1 MKNLCE
7 NVDVEIAVDTAVQ
20 VFDPVALA
28 GEKIDGS
35 LITVGKQTDLI
46 EPKFPGH
53 NATRR
58 LRTLG
63 YQSLGHTLFAVGF
76 AGIFLPLLPTTIFW
90 ILATGCYA
98 HSAPHLRDRI
108 INHPK
113 FGQAIA
119 NWLDHRVIERRPK
132 IYAVAGIVV
141 GLSVSAISLPGTVS
155 VLVKHSDVGADL
167 VLDKPA
173 GDGDCF
179 AKGHYPNSVRIR
191 CRW

>member
-7 NVDVEIAVDTAVQ
+7 NVGAEIAVETAAQ
-20 VFDPVALA
+20 VFDPVALS
-28 GEKIDGS
+28 GERIDGS
-35 LITVGKQTDLI
+35 LITVDKEAGII

-53 NATRR
+53 SATRR

-63 YQSLGHTLFAVGF
+63 YQGLGHTLFAIGF

-113 FGQAIA
+113 FGRAIA
-119 NWLDHRVIERRPK
+119 NWLEHRVIERRPK

-141 GLSVSAISLPGTVS
+141 GLSVSAISLPGIVS
-155 VLVKHSDVGADL
+155 VLVSIPMSALIWYLISRPETVAASQK
-167 VLDKPA
+167 
-173 GDGDCF
+173 
-179 AKGHYPNSVRIR
+179 RTTR
-191 CRW
+191 TR